1 MCRRAVCA
9 ASARGRGFCGTYPSE
24 PRRSTSPASGS
35 CSPASTFRRL
45 VLPAPLRPTSP
56 TLSPAATVKLAS
68 DRTRRA
74 ATSMARLRTWST
86 SPDVTHTAGRR
97 LVSIKTG
104 GGHMKRFLV
113 VIALFFGILVVAAA
127 CGAGGGAGSGGAPV
141 ARDGTTSSGG
151 TATGSGTV
159 APIKGV
165 PDQGGTAT
173 TTNPGAN
180 VVPAIQGP
188 QVIR

>member
-1 MCRRAVCA
+1 MCKSAVCA

-35 CSPASTFRRL
+35 CSPASTLRRL

-68 DRTRRA
+68 DKTRRA

-86 SPDVTHTAGRR
+86 SADVTHTAGRR
-97 LVSIKTG
+97 LVFIITG
-104 GGHMKRFLV
+104 GGHMKRFVV
-113 VIALFFGILVVAAA
+113 VIALFFGILVAAAA
-127 CGAGGGAGSGGAPV
+127 CGSGGGAGSGGVPTL
-141 ARDGTTSSGG
+141 RDGTTSSGG
-151 TATGSGTV
+151 AGSGTT

-165 PDQGGTAT
+165 TDQGGTGT
-173 TTNPGAN
+173 STNPGGN
-180 VVPAIQGP
+180 VVPA
-188 QVIR
+188 